1 MAKNLIEK
9 FIKVEWIIEEKK
21 FYKSIFENF
30 DSNILSENSIVNEE
44 YREEDFL
51 QSQYLV
57 DTFTNKL
64 NMELKNLK
72 MMRIWNT

>member
-1 MAKNLIEK
+1 MSKNLIEK
-9 FIKVEWIIEEKK
+9 FIKVEWIIEKKK

-51 QSQYLV
+51 V
-57 DTFTNKL
+57 N
-64 NMELKNLK
+64 
-72 MMRIWNT
+72 I

>member
-57 DTFTNKL
+57 DTFTNKSWKDIDKKL
-64 NMELKNLK
+64 L
-72 MMRIWNT
+72 

>member
-30 DSNILSENSIVNEE
+30 DSNILSENSIEKKIFYKVN
-44 YREEDFL
+44 
-51 QSQYLV
+51 
-57 DTFTNKL
+57 
-64 NMELKNLK
+64 
-72 MMRIWNT
+72 I